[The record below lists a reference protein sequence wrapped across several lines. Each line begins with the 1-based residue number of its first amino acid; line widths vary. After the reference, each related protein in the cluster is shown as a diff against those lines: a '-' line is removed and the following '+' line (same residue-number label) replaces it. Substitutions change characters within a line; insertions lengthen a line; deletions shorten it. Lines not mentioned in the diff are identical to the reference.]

1 MNYGI
6 VRKVI
11 GVLLI
16 IESGLMLPSLL
27 ISFFER
33 GVDFYPFLI
42 TIGITLFMGIFLSVS
57 RRKKVKSHLISAK
70 DGLAIVALG
79 WLSISI
85 LGAIPLFLA
94 KSTPTY
100 IDAFFEIVS
109 GFTTTG
115 SSVIEN
121 VEILPKGILFW
132 RSFTHWIG
140 GMGILVFTI
149 ALLPAL
155 GIGGFQIY
163 KAESPG
169 PIAGKMAPRIKDTA
183 KILYLTYFTITV
195 LQVVLLLFGKM
206 TIFEAL
212 VHTFG
217 TVGTGGFGIKAD
229 SIGAYKSSYIQM
241 VIGVF
246 MILSGVS
253 FSLYYSIY
261 RGKLRDILKNE
272 ELRLYLGIVVGAT
285 LFIAINLYLTNYG
298 KVLISLRDSF
308 FQVASI
314 ITTTGYSTADFDLW
328 PSFSKAIL
336 VILMLVGGS
345 AGSTAG
351 GIKVIRILVMFKLI
365 KREILKIFHPRA
377 IIPIKNDG
385 LVISNEVVAG
395 IYSFIALYFVIFAM
409 GTLLITLE
417 GVDLVTAS
425 SSVIATLSNIGPGLS
440 LVGPTRNFGL
450 YSDASKLLLSLLM
463 LLGRLELFTIIALLA
478 PKNWRRGI

>member
-1 MNYGI
+1 MNFGI
-6 VRKVI
+6 VLRVLGI
-11 GVLLI
+11 LLI
-16 IESGLMLPSLL
+16 IESSLMTPSLF
-27 ISFFER
+27 ISFYEK
-33 GVDFYPFLI
+33 GQDFYPFLM
-42 TIGITLFMGIFLSVS
+42 TIIMTLIIGIFLAK
-57 RRKKVKSHLISAK
+57 RKVKDSSISAK

-79 WLSISI
+79 WLIISI
-85 LGAIPLFLA
+85 LGAFPLFFS

-115 SSVIEN
+115 SSVIQN

-132 RSFTHWIG
+132 RSFTPWIG

-183 KILYLTYFTITV
+183 KILYVTYFGITIIEV
-195 LQVVLLLFGKM
+195 ILLLLGKM
-206 TIFEAL
+206 SLFEAL

-217 TVGTGGFGIKAD
+217 TVGTGGFGIKGN
-229 SIGAYKSSYIQM
+229 SVGFYKSSYIHI
-241 VIGVF
+241 VISVF
-246 MILSGVS
+246 MVLSGVS
-253 FSLYYSIY
+253 FSLYYSLY
-261 RGKLRDILKNE
+261 KGRLREIFRNE
-272 ELRLYLGIVVGAT
+272 ELRLYLAIVAT
-285 LFIAINLYLTNYG
+285 STILIAANLYFKSYG
-298 KVLISLRDSF
+298 KLSLSLRDSF
-308 FQVASI
+308 FQVSSI
-314 ITTTGYSTADFDLW
+314 ITTTGYSTADFDIW
-328 PSFSKAIL
+328 PSFSKGIL

-377 IIPIKNDG
+377 IIPLRNDG
-385 LVISNEVVAG
+385 HILSNEVIAG
-395 IYSFIALYFVIFAM
+395 IYSFIALYVVIFAF
-409 GTLLITLE
+409 GTLAVTLE

-425 SSVIATLSNIGPGLS
+425 TSVIATLSNIGPGLG
-440 LVGPTRNFGL
+440 LVGPMGSFAI
-450 YSDASKLLLSLLM
+450 YSAPTKLLLSFLM

-478 PKNWRRGI
+478 PKTWRREI

>member
-6 VRKVI
+6 VLRVLGI
-11 GVLLI
+11 LLI
-16 IESGLMLPSLL
+16 IESALMGPSLL
-27 ISFFER
+27 ISMYDK
-33 GVDFYPFLI
+33 GIDFYPFLI
-42 TIGITLFMGIFLSVS
+42 TIVLTLAIGIILS
-57 RRKKVKSHLISAK
+57 RKKTQDVSISAK

-79 WLSISI
+79 WLTISI

-115 SSVIEN
+115 SSVIDN
-121 VEILPKGILFW
+121 VEALPRGILFW

-169 PIAGKMAPRIKDTA
+169 PIAGKMAPRMKDTA
-183 KILYLTYFTITV
+183 KILYVTYLGITLLEV
-195 LQVVLLLFGKM
+195 ILLLFGKM
-206 TIFEAL
+206 TLFESL

-217 TVGTGGFGIKAD
+217 TVGTGGFGIKGN
-229 SIGAYKSSYIQM
+229 SIGAYKSSYIHVVISIFM
-241 VIGVF
+241 V
-246 MILSGVS
+246 LSGVS
-253 FSLYYSIY
+253 FSLYYSLY
-261 RGKLRDILKNE
+261 KGKLKEIFKNE
-272 ELRLYLGIVVGAT
+272 ELRLYLGIILTAT
-285 LFIAINLYLTNYG
+285 IFISLNLYIKNYG
-298 KVLISLRDSF
+298 NFFLSLRDSF
-308 FQVASI
+308 FQVSSI
-314 ITTTGYSTADFDLW
+314 ITTTGYSTVNFDLW
-328 PSFSKAIL
+328 PSFSKGIL
-336 VILMLVGGS
+336 VLLMVIGGS

-385 LVISNEVVAG
+385 HVISNEVVAG
-395 IYSFIALYFVIFAM
+395 IYSFIALYLAIFAVS
-409 GTLLITLE
+409 TLAVTLE

-425 SSVIATLSNIGPGLS
+425 TSVIATLSNIGPGLS
-440 LVGPTRNFGL
+440 LVGPSNSFSL
-450 YSDASKLLLSLLM
+450 YSSATKMLLSFLM

-478 PKNWRRGI
+478 PKTWRREI